1 LKSPELTGLWEK
13 KLREIEKG
21 EYDSATFINELK
33 QMTLQVVKNG
43 CSVAHRRI
51 ESEPTIVDELKAAS
65 AKRKQRAKAP
75 KKAAEPKKPE
85 AAKVTDEMIG
95 KPCPKCGKGVII
107 KGRTA
112 YGCSEWK
119 SGCDWRAMF

>member
-1 LKSPELTGLWEK
+1 
-13 KLREIEKG
+13 
-21 EYDSATFINELK
+21 
-33 QMTLQVVKNG
+33 MTLQVVKNG

-65 AKRKQRAKAP
+65 TKRKQRAKAP
-75 KKAAEPKKPE
+75 KKPE
-85 AAKVTDEMIG
+85 VTKVTDEMIG